1 MSGRTKG
8 VSRGK
13 RKDGGCDGGKEQNA
27 RFYVKMQSAASP
39 HFYVT
44 QKNRHNTKERLELK
58 KSNPVVRRHVIY
70 KEAKL

>member
-1 MSGRTKG
+1 MA
-8 VSRGK
+8 GK
-13 RKDGGCDGGKEQNA
+13 SKDA
-27 RFYVKMQSAASP
+27 RSYVKMRSAASP

-58 KSNPVVRRHVIY
+58 KYDPVVRRHVIY